1 MNKNLGKFI
10 VNDCV
15 FADHGTETVVK
26 EIKDITFYF
35 EGKSIIN
42 IAQVYSLNLLE
53 NNCIYVRAA
62 LFSPVLYNAYIQNY
76 TIDKIIETGICVNP
90 IDIDK
95 QSIYQVEYYNYKF
108 KEFTF
113 LRAENEYS
121 FILQPTN
128 KFNDTND

>member
-10 VNDCV
+10 VDDCV
-15 FADHGTETVVK
+15 FTDHGTETVVE

-35 EGKSIIN
+35 EDKSIIN
-42 IAQVYSLNLLE
+42 IAQVHSLNLLE

-62 LFSPVLYNAYIQNY
+62 LFSPVLYNAYVQNY
-76 TIDKIIETGICVNP
+76 TIDKIIETGICFNP
-90 IDIDK
+90 IDFDK
-95 QSIYQVEYYNYKF
+95 QSAYQAEYYNYKF

-113 LRAENEYS
+113 LRTENEYS